1 MEKKSIFRNN
11 KGVIFGAVMVAC
23 IMLGV
28 VVGSYGDLFSYQTI
42 KDVEVSDVNS
52 EREWG
57 WITGDYDFSG
67 DESGFCYGMAYPH
80 SADPANDYAVNLSN
94 ATAYEFSD
102 SLDAEMTGETPFDTT
117 ADFVIKYR
125 LNDTVAYDIVNGTW
139 RHDWIRAYMDADFS
153 SAADFN
159 NVEMTLV
166 NISANDDFIWFH
178 MYIQDIDGGAG
189 DGFTIT
195 HNEDYTVFPLLEG
208 YW

>member
-1 MEKKSIFRNN
+1 
-11 KGVIFGAVMVAC
+11 MVAC

-102 SLDAEMTGETPFDTT
+102 SLDAEMTGETPYDTT
-117 ADFVIKYR
+117 FDLVFKYR
-125 LNDTVAYDIVNGTW
+125 LNTSVAWDSVNESW
-139 RHDWIRAYMDADFS
+139 REDWIRAYCDGDFS
-153 SAADFN
+153 SAANFN
-159 NVEMTLV
+159 DVEMTLV
-166 NISANDDFIWFH
+166 NISGDEGGGG
-178 MYIQDIDGGAG
+178 YIYVHFYLQDIDGGAG

-195 HNEDYTVFPLLEG
+195 HNEDYTVFPLMEG